1 MPRYRADLFDSFSEQ
16 PFGGSPAGII
26 YGAADLAASDMQK
39 IAKEIGAPATCFV
52 MNAGKQDVYVRFFL
66 HRRRIPDVWSRDAGI
81 DDQPG

>member
-1 MPRYRADLFDSFSEQ
+1 MPRYRVDLFDSFSEQ

-52 MNAGKQDVYVRFFL
+52 MNAGKQGHLICKKLLRKSGLRPPVL
-66 HRRRIPDVWSRDAGI
+66 L
-81 DDQPG
+81 